1 MRSQGKAFSEIAE
14 ALGRTVQSV
23 KHIYYH
29 DKRYGTVAKSGRYSR
44 WTEEEKEM
52 AYELWKKGHSCREI
66 GAFLGRSSDGV
77 RHILRHRGNKETA
90 EQCCYHYT
98 EDEIAIAERMREEG
112 ISPMEIAEKI
122 DEGITERRKRLKKD
136 PENAFRRKVTICWT
150 CRNAMVNCKKPVE
163 GFTAEREAYFTQRGT
178 LAEGKKEFLG
188 YSYLV
193 SECPNYEEEPWL
205 RKENK

>member
-1 MRSQGKAFSEIAE
+1 MTEHNKRFWTSNEKTKVYDMRSQGKAFSEIAE

-66 GAFLGRSSDGV
+66 GDFLGRSSDGV

-90 EQCCYHYT
+90 EQCCYHY
-98 EDEIAIAERMREEG
+98 
-112 ISPMEIAEKI
+112 
-122 DEGITERRKRLKKD
+122 DEGITERRKSMKKG

-163 GFTAEREAYFTQRGT
+163 GFTAEREAYFVQRGT
-178 LAEGKKEFLG
+178 LAGGNKEFLG